1 MEISPV
7 NRFQIN
13 LQAFISRYPQ
23 SIMSYLL
30 ILDTDRDNPG
40 RMKNKSYFSLNKNL
54 NPLIFIDRWLNPY
67 TIIKTCDLDGRD
79 IKIALTRRAQH
90 ALAQL
95 SQCLIVEMQLY
106 FSCMVK
112 KRIIFHNETDSLAST
127 PVNKQLS
134 IAFHCVQSDSC
145 DPLEFA
151 MHFPGKRTLD
161 STAALKIRPRT
172 LHIDYKNSQWLG
184 DFSI

>member
-1 MEISPV
+1 
-7 NRFQIN
+7 
-13 LQAFISRYPQ
+13 
-23 SIMSYLL
+23 
-30 ILDTDRDNPG
+30 
-40 RMKNKSYFSLNKNL
+40 MKNKSYFSLNKNL
-54 NPLIFIDRWLNPY
+54 HPLISIDRWLNPY
-67 TIIKTCDLDGRD
+67 KIINTCDLDGHD
-79 IKIALTRRAQH
+79 IKIALTRRAQQ

-95 SQCLIVEMQLY
+95 SQALLVEMQLY

-112 KRIIFHNETDSLAST
+112 KRIIFHTGTGVMAFT
-127 PVNKQLS
+127 PVNKHLS
-134 IAFHCVQSDSC
+134 IAFRCVQSDSC

-161 STAALKIRPRT
+161 SASALKMRPRA